1 MTCPRIWQVIFVS
14 GLNAE
19 TRQKSGQEAGEKDKV
34 RHIKKESICPTSISQ
49 TQNQKSFF
57 STEGPKPQF
66 LIDTPQFKALVV
78 GLEAGGQIPV
88 HPGEAAMYHFLEGE
102 GLMTVDDEAF
112 AIKPGVTVVVPSGA
126 KRGMNAKTRVVF
138 LGSKGEK

>member
-1 MTCPRIWQVIFVS
+1 MSDTSSKIYFVDTK
-14 GLNAE
+14 A
-19 TRQKSGQEAGEKDKV
+19 KAVFAAD
-34 RHIKKESICPTSISQ
+34 
-49 TQNQKSFF
+49 
-57 STEGPKPQF
+57 GPKPQF
-66 LIDTPQFKALVV
+66 LFDTPQFKALVV

-102 GLMTVDDEAF
+102 GLMTVGDEAF
-112 AIKPGVTVVVPSGA
+112 EIKPGVTIVVPSSV

>member
-1 MTCPRIWQVIFVS
+1 MPDIYFP
-14 GLNAE
+14 E
-19 TRQKSGQEAGEKDKV
+19 TKSKAVFAAD
-34 RHIKKESICPTSISQ
+34 
-49 TQNQKSFF
+49 
-57 STEGPKPQF
+57 GPKPQF

-88 HPGEAAMYHFLEGE
+88 HPGEAAMYYFLEGE

-112 AIKPGVTVVVPSGA
+112 AIKPGVTVIVPSGA
-126 KRGMNAKTRVVF
+126 KRGMNAKTRIVF